1 MGLITSRFSICDTDS
16 CFYVKK
22 TASWAVNLITRQI
35 QSYFMKTYIGVII
48 LAMLLVAASGCTTQQ
63 AKPVVTTTAVATT
76 AAATEV
82 PTVLVTPKLTAT
94 PTEVLTTIAIPVA
107 TANVSA
113 TATPW
118 SSATFSPVRKL
129 VIHIKDNKYDPD
141 SLAILPGTMVT
152 WINDD
157 SRIHVVKATGDS
169 AGKFTSAELVNGAQ
183 FNYDFGEAIGT
194 FEFGDPAYPDMKGAI
209 IVRNGD
215 TLYEAGHKTTTN
227 P

>member
-1 MGLITSRFSICDTDS
+1 
-16 CFYVKK
+16 
-22 TASWAVNLITRQI
+22 
-35 QSYFMKTYIGVII
+35 MKTYIGVII

-63 AKPVVTTTAVATT
+63 AKPAVTATAVATT

-82 PTVLVTPKLTAT
+82 PTVLATTRPTAT
-94 PTEVLTTIAIPVA
+94 PTEVMTTIVIPV
-107 TANVSA
+107 TTSNVSA

-118 SSATFSPVRKL
+118 SSATFSPIRKL

-157 SRIHVVKATGDS
+157 SRTHIVKATGDS

-183 FNYDFGEAIGT
+183 FNYDFGEATGT
-194 FEFGDPAYPDMKGAI
+194 FEFGDPAFPDMKGAI

-215 TLYEAGHKTTTN
+215 TLYEAGNKKTSN